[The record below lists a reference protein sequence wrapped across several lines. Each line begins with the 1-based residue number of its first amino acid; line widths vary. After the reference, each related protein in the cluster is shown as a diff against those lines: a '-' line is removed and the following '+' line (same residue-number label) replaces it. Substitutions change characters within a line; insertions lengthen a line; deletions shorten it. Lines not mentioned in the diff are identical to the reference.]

1 MKKIGIYGGT
11 FNPPHIGHLITAE
24 CVRESIGLDR
34 ILFIPSYISPHKQEG
49 EELSV
54 SDRFEMIQR
63 AVDGNVNF
71 GVSDFET
78 GKGETS
84 YSVTTVEHFK
94 KEFSKDE
101 IYLLIGM
108 DNYLTFHL
116 WKEPDRIL
124 ELVTLAVMNRPNYP
138 RKVNEVIGTKKTIFV
153 DVPDIDISSSDIRSR
168 MKSGKSIRYLVP
180 SSVESYIREHN
191 LYK

>member
-1 MKKIGIYGGT
+1 MKNIGIYGGT

-24 CVRESIGLDR
+24 CVRESIGLDE

-49 EELSV
+49 EEFSV
-54 SDRFEMIQR
+54 SDRFEMMQR

-71 GVSDFET
+71 KISDFEI

-94 KEFSKDE
+94 KEFSNAE
-101 IYLLIGM
+101 IYLIIGM

-116 WKEPDRIL
+116 WKEPERIL
-124 ELVTLAVMNRPNYP
+124 ELATLAVMNRPNYP
-138 RKVNEVIGTKKTIFV
+138 RKVNEVIGTKKTVFV

-168 MKSGKSIRYLVP
+168 IKSGKSIRYLVP
-180 SSVESYIREHN
+180 LEVEHYIHKHN